1 MAQRY
6 CTNCG
11 AELREDDSFCGNC
24 GRPLHEVATISTPEA
39 DVLVPPPPQQAED
52 RSVPPQAPQA
62 RPGAGRVQSAT
73 RGPMWTML
81 AVFLVLGIVE
91 IVQEIVQGFPAVLE
105 ANDIGFRIGFQIGT
119 GVGRTIN
126 AALAITAILLVVG
139 AIYYA
144 TARKRGVTFREAVFN
159 WPMVIL
165 AGLAASGSLL

>member
-11 AELREDDSFCGNC
+11 AELREDDSYCSKCG
-24 GRPLHEVATISTPEA
+24 GPLHKVATVSTPEA

-52 RSVPPQAPQA
+52 RSVPPQDPQA
-62 RPGAGRVQSAT
+62 SSGDEQVRSAT

-105 ANDIGFRIGFQIGT
+105 AKDIGFQIGVQIGT
-119 GVGRTIN
+119 GIGRTIN
-126 AALAITAILLVVG
+126 AALATAVIILVVG

-165 AGLAASGSLL
+165 AGLLASGSLL

>member
-1 MAQRY
+1 
-6 CTNCG
+6 
-11 AELREDDSFCGNC
+11 
-24 GRPLHEVATISTPEA
+24 
-39 DVLVPPPPQQAED
+39 
-52 RSVPPQAPQA
+52 
-62 RPGAGRVQSAT
+62 
-73 RGPMWTML
+73 MWTML

-105 ANDIGFRIGFQIGT
+105 ANDIGFRIRFQIGT

-165 AGLAASGSLL
+165 AGLLASGSLL